1 MQKNEKDLIDLKTL
15 NLYKTDMDKKSKRTL
30 RKIAEK
36 LYEEF
41 VDDEELSDDM
51 KKERLLDIW
60 SRLKPS
66 TRQPSTH
73 DDQKH
78 KVPVQSTISSPYHI
92 TDKTTDVTQ
101 RQIQANG
108 EGNLRSDLLREF
120 DMLSPL
126 RKELKIR
133 GEIGEADQKDKLTYF
148 SLMHQIKQARLTGYT
163 DQEVINVVIISMEL
177 DLALRTVLE
186 TTPNLTLD

>member
-1 MQKNEKDLIDLKTL
+1 
-15 NLYKTDMDKKSKRTL
+15 MDKKSKRTL

-41 VDDEELSDDM
+41 VDDEELSDEM
-51 KKERLLDIW
+51 KKERLLDIC

-73 DDQKH
+73 DDRKH
-78 KVPVQSTISSPYHI
+78 KVAVQSTISSSYHI

-133 GEIGEADQKDKLTYF
+133 GEIGEAGQKDKLTYF